1 MLTRNDK
8 EFSCKRYDYMRNK
21 HFYLLKNVYAKFS
34 DCHSNVNP
42 FCNDLSHNLSF
53 WHLITHPIID
63 PNIET
68 FPKDNILGFKT

>member
-34 DCHSNVNP
+34 DCHSNGAI
-42 FCNDLSHNLSF
+42 LSLYERLRMF
-53 WHLITHPIID
+53 L
-63 PNIET
+63 
-68 FPKDNILGFKT
+68 KCGKTT